1 MWTALATLLVGII
14 TAAVTSSQGE
24 KNRQAIAAQ
33 EEKQNEYNKEAIEL
47 QSSLNRQAAKESYEY
62 ETNYQDRMN
71 KLMSTGITSWK
82 AADILGGSTTSVQ
95 PAQVSVNQA
104 LKKEPTDMSPLN
116 AILGQIPNLAGQ
128 MEDRKLAKDQ
138 QQVDNEYKKMELQIR
153 KDALEVQKLWNQHKI
168 SLEDARENLFM
179 KAQNYLV
186 TNPVDPSGP
195 KIPLFLAS
203 ALEKGEGLQYDY
215 KLKKNAFEMND
226 EQLKEFKVQ
235 VKRNET
241 LFEKQIEAMAD
252 RHKISTRQY
261 QMMKYSM
268 RILKAESSP
277 KWLNARYEL
286 LNAQKLRAQDGQEIN
301 SIIDNL
307 PVNKNTKAGLKVGF
321 KLIKSLFD

>member
-24 KNRQAIAAQ
+24 KNRQATAAQ
-33 EEKQNEYNKEAIEL
+33 EAKQNEYNKEAIEL
-47 QSSLNRQAAKESYEY
+47 QSSLNRQAAKESYDY

-71 KLMSTGITSWK
+71 KLLSTGITSWK
-82 AADILGGSTTSVQ
+82 AADILGGSSTSVQ

-116 AILGQIPNLAGQ
+116 AILGQIPSIAGQ
-128 MEDRKLAKDQ
+128 MEDRKLAKEQ

-153 KDALEVQKLWNQHKI
+153 RDALNIQKLWNEHRI

-186 TNPVDPSGP
+186 TNPVDPNGP

-215 KLKKNAFEMND
+215 KLKKNAFEMNS
-226 EQLKEFKVQ
+226 EQLKEFQVQ
-235 VKRNET
+235 VKRNEI
-241 LFEKQIEAMAD
+241 LFDKQVEAMKD
-252 RHKISTRQY
+252 RHLISQRQY
-261 QMMKYSM
+261 ATMKYTM
-268 RILKAESSP
+268 DILKAESSP

-301 SIIDNL
+301 SIIDGL
-307 PVNKNTKAGLKVGF
+307 PCGKNTKAGLKFGF
-321 KLIKSLFD
+321 KLIKSIFD

>member
-1 MWTALATLLVGII
+1 MWTALATLIVGII

-24 KNRQAIAAQ
+24 QNRQATAAQ

-47 QSSLNRQAAKESYEY
+47 QSRLNRQAAEESYEY

-116 AILGQIPNLAGQ
+116 AILGQVPSIAGQ
-128 MEDRKLAKDQ
+128 MEDRKLAKEQ
-138 QQVDNEYKKMELQIR
+138 QKVDKEYKEMELQIR
-153 KDALEVQKLWNQHKI
+153 RDALNIQKLWNEHRI

-235 VKRNET
+235 VKRNEI
-241 LFEKQIEAMAD
+241 LFDKQIEAMKD
-252 RHKISTRQY
+252 RHLISQRQY
-261 QMMKYSM
+261 AMMKYTM
-268 RILKAESSP
+268 DILKEESSP
-277 KWLNARYEL
+277 KWLNARFEL

-301 SIIDNL
+301 SIIDSL
-307 PVNKNTKAGLKVGF
+307 PCRKNTKAGLKLGF
-321 KLIKSLFD
+321 KLIKGFFN